1 MSSILDSLKKLE
13 KETSQQ
19 DHPLTHAR
27 VGTRA
32 FIPKYVIGIIGF
44 LCLCLVAIGLAA
56 YYRGVPKKMPES
68 TAKALVPAPES
79 AVVVNQPKTP
89 GIPRQSPPAP
99 LPSST
104 ASDQATTA
112 TAALKPE
119 PVEDDSIAILVP
131 EEEQGSIPGVNPE
144 AKQVAAIQET
154 PREEK
159 ALIEPKPQA
168 STAEKETSD
177 SLSALSEKAP
187 GQENL
192 PASIDR
198 LEGVSIK
205 IQAISWSDIP
215 ENSLAVINNQVLRVG
230 DGIEGY
236 QISRINP
243 DDIILQRG
251 GKAFRL
257 DFRSTGAP

>member
-27 VGTRA
+27 IGNRV

-68 TAKALVPAPES
+68 TAKALVPAP
-79 AVVVNQPKTP
+79 K
-89 GIPRQSPPAP
+89 PA
-99 LPSST
+99 
-104 ASDQATTA
+104 ATA
-112 TAALKPE
+112 TAALNSE
-119 PVEDDSIAILVP
+119 PVEGDSIATLVP
-131 EEEQGSIPGVNPE
+131 EEEQTSIPDVNPDAE
-144 AKQVAAIQET
+144 QVAAIQET
-154 PREEK
+154 PREEPKEEK
-159 ALIEPKPQA
+159 ALNEPKPQA
-168 STAEKETSD
+168 LTAEKETSD
-177 SLSALSEKAP
+177 SLDALSEKALV
-187 GQENL
+187 QEKK

-205 IQAISWSDIP
+205 IQAISWSEAP

-243 DDIILQRG
+243 DDIILQRD